1 MKQVIS
7 LILISGL
14 LLGSLAAGRSFSV
27 PSMTAAPGSEVLFP
41 VTLDNAAACASIQIQ
56 LNYDPQILDY
66 VSFETGTGIGSQ
78 FQPTSFA
85 EGGVVTLIWTRATA
99 LASGNGCLGS
109 VKFRV
114 NPGAKVGTVTPLAIS
129 NHETCDDTGVVN
141 LSLSEPVTSVSGSL
155 MVSSSETDTDLD
167 GMPDSWEISHAL
179 NHLVADASADEDQD
193 GLSNFLEYALG
204 GNPQVA
210 DLGSSPVIGKAM
222 GVAGDF
228 LTITFNRRQNTDL
241 IYRVWESAGLVAWN
255 EVPISQRLVGL
266 PQDRGDGTETIT
278 VRSGFQMNG
287 PGSSPAGFMKVEV
300 EKP

>member
-1 MKQVIS
+1 MKQAIS

-41 VTLDNAAACASIQIQ
+41 VTLDNAASCASIQIQ
-56 LNYDPQILDY
+56 LNHDPQILEY
-66 VSFETGTGIGSQ
+66 IGFETGTGIGSQ

-85 EGGVVTLIWTRATA
+85 EEGVVTLIWTRATA
-99 LASGNGCLGS
+99 LASGNGCLGL

-114 NPGAKVGTVTPLAIS
+114 NAGATVGTVTPLAIS

-141 LSLSEPVTSVSGSL
+141 LALSEPVTSVSGSL
-155 MVSSSETDTDLD
+155 MVGSSETDTDLD
-167 GMPDSWEISHAL
+167 GMPDAWEIAHAL
-179 NHLVADASADEDQD
+179 NQLVADGAADTDRD
-193 GLSNFLEYALG
+193 GLSNFLEYAFG

-210 DLGSSPVIGKAM
+210 DPGSTPLLGKTPGI
-222 GVAGDF
+222 AGDF
-228 LTITFNRRQNTDL
+228 MTITFDRQQSAGL
-241 IYRVWESAGLVAWN
+241 IYRVWESVGLEVWN

-266 PQDRGDGTETIT
+266 PQDRGDGTESIT
-278 VRSGFQMNG
+278 VRSSFQMNG
-287 PGSSPAGFMKVEV
+287 AGSSPTGFMKVEV